1 MRHGPLRHPWFAAFT
16 AGVATGSV
24 ADEVSRLALP
34 LLVLDITHSLGA
46 AATLRVVQFV
56 PYIFFGS
63 LAGVIIDRVDK
74 RRLLLRADLIGV
86 LLTAA
91 IPLSATFDVFSL
103 NLLYVLA
110 FLLGTVEVVRGV
122 TTDFSVVPALVEEH
136 ELTQANAIYLG
147 ADRFARVV
155 GPVLAGIAIQA
166 VGTANALWI
175 AAFAFLPTAAVLVRM
190 PPHFLAAEPGARAP
204 LGVATFA
211 REIGDGFAFVWQ
223 SRILRAVVIFMF
235 IGNLGGTG
243 LQTLFL
249 YVLNVE
255 QGFSAATIGIIFSG
269 IGVMSIAGSIGAPAL
284 TRGRPMGR
292 TMLAMQVIASL
303 AALFMGGLRDI
314 AMLISAFA
322 LRQIAS
328 DVWVVYAFT
337 PRQREVPRDFR
348 GRANGAIRAIV
359 LVSNAASPALL
370 SSIQSGFGTGI
381 AYLTAGTLGLVSVVF
396 AAFTALRDYDVRSPQ
411 DILAAE
417 EDVKRE
423 PTADD

>member
-103 NLLYVLA
+103 NLL
-110 FLLGTVEVVRGV
+110 
-122 TTDFSVVPALVEEH
+122 
-136 ELTQANAIYLG
+136 
-147 ADRFARVV
+147 
-155 GPVLAGIAIQA
+155 
-166 VGTANALWI
+166 
-175 AAFAFLPTAAVLVRM
+175 
-190 PPHFLAAEPGARAP
+190 
-204 LGVATFA
+204 
-211 REIGDGFAFVWQ
+211 
-223 SRILRAVVIFMF
+223 
-235 IGNLGGTG
+235 
-243 LQTLFL
+243 
-249 YVLNVE
+249 
-255 QGFSAATIGIIFSG
+255 
-269 IGVMSIAGSIGAPAL
+269 
-284 TRGRPMGR
+284 MGR

-328 DVWVVYAFT
+328 AAWVVYAFT
-337 PRQREVPRDFR
+337 PRQREVPRDLR

-381 AYLTAGTLGLVSVVF
+381 AYLTAGTLGLVSVVV

-417 EDVKRE
+417 EDVEME
-423 PTADD
+423 PTAAD